1 MSARLKELEAKLTL
15 QQRKAALL
23 LVENEMLAGE
33 NGGKRSKGEIAE
45 EVGIDRVTLWR
56 WDTQNPTFIE
66 YKNMLADDMLSTH
79 RAEVYAQLMKSIRGS
94 QPSIKAIDLYLRR
107 FGLLTERQ
115 VVENANDSNNRS
127 NEDLEKELEE
137 LDELLE
143 DES

>member
-1 MSARLKELEAKLTL
+1 
-15 QQRKAALL
+15 L

-33 NGGKRSKGEIAE
+33 NGGKRSKEEIAK

-66 YKNMLADDMLSTH
+66 YKNMLADDMLATH

-115 VVENANDSNNRS
+115 VVETNDGNNRS
-127 NEDLEKELEE
+127 NEDLAKELEE
-137 LDELLE
+137 LDALLE